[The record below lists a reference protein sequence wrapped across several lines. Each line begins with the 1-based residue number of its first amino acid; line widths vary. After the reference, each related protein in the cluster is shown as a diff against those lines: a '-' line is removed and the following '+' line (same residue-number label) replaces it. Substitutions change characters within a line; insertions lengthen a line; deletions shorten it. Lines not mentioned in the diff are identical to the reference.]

1 MSISRIKLD
10 TKREALRICYLSP
23 KDFQLRVLNY
33 VINESLI
40 YIQQLKITLKIYLQI
55 DMPGGDPCNESL
67 SKMEL
72 DVLKFQ
78 KSLTA
83 KKGLTA
89 LKMPTVHYDP
99 NSSQENVNPTLS
111 AVS

>member
-1 MSISRIKLD
+1 
-10 TKREALRICYLSP
+10 
-23 KDFQLRVLNY
+23 
-33 VINESLI
+33 
-40 YIQQLKITLKIYLQI
+40 
-55 DMPGGDPCNESL
+55 MPAPEDGNGAL

-111 AVS
+111 AVSEYYFIVITITYSTKLCS

>member
-1 MSISRIKLD
+1 
-10 TKREALRICYLSP
+10 
-23 KDFQLRVLNY
+23 
-33 VINESLI
+33 
-40 YIQQLKITLKIYLQI
+40 
-55 DMPGGDPCNESL
+55 MPTEDSDNGAL

-89 LKMPTVHYDP
+89 LKLPTVHYDP
-99 NSSQENVNPTLS
+99 NSSHENVNPTLS
-111 AVS
+111 AVSIDCYLEMERQSCSKRNIRLGFYIKGL

>member
-1 MSISRIKLD
+1 
-10 TKREALRICYLSP
+10 
-23 KDFQLRVLNY
+23 
-33 VINESLI
+33 
-40 YIQQLKITLKIYLQI
+40 
-55 DMPGGDPCNESL
+55 MPVGEPLEESL

-111 AVS
+111 AVSTQYLMFP

>member
-1 MSISRIKLD
+1 
-10 TKREALRICYLSP
+10 
-23 KDFQLRVLNY
+23 
-33 VINESLI
+33 
-40 YIQQLKITLKIYLQI
+40 
-55 DMPGGDPCNESL
+55 MPSDPCNESL

-111 AVS
+111 AVSQHYVIVKDLGFVDYQKLCLSPKGENIVLIIN

>member
-1 MSISRIKLD
+1 
-10 TKREALRICYLSP
+10 
-23 KDFQLRVLNY
+23 
-33 VINESLI
+33 
-40 YIQQLKITLKIYLQI
+40 
-55 DMPGGDPCNESL
+55 MPAPEDGNGAL

-111 AVS
+111 AVSEYYFIVITITYSTKLRS

>member
-1 MSISRIKLD
+1 
-10 TKREALRICYLSP
+10 
-23 KDFQLRVLNY
+23 
-33 VINESLI
+33 
-40 YIQQLKITLKIYLQI
+40 
-55 DMPGGDPCNESL
+55 MPSDPCNESL

-111 AVS
+111 AVSQRSVIVEHLSFTDYQKQCSSPKGKSIVSIIN